1 MIELEDTYRRV
12 ARTWTHE
19 ELAARYQDAQHRGA
33 QLVEGPAEHFTRPV
47 QLLATAIPPC
57 ATLSVAIHMLHALPE
72 GLQDQLPRQLVD
84 ATEKNAANALHRTHM
99 ALEADGAAHGYTAD
113 EWLSTAYDIT
123 VQLLEPARLDSDP
136 PTLVRAAQDA
146 ISWLSRAVVQLDRDS
161 PEIPSTLAEAL
172 ARLLTGS
179 LFASEALAR

>member
-1 MIELEDTYRRV
+1 VIDLEDTYRRL
-12 ARTWTHE
+12 ARTWTHD

-33 QLVEGPAEHFTRPV
+33 QLVESPPEQVTRPV

-57 ATLSVAIHMLHALPE
+57 ATFNVAIHMLHALPD
-72 GLQDQLPRQLVD
+72 GVQDQLPRQLVD
-84 ATEKNAANALHRTHM
+84 VAETNAANALHRAHT
-99 ALEADGAAHGYTAD
+99 ALETDGAAHGYTAD

-146 ISWLSRAVVQLDRDS
+146 ISWLSRAVVELDRDS
-161 PEIPSTLAEAL
+161 AEIPSTLAEAL

-179 LFASEALAR
+179 VFAGEALAR